1 MVSLSKMVTKCLQG
15 GYYVLDLTAQQY
27 NSMKSSFTGIDVK
40 PTTGSGGKM
49 TFRLT
54 EPQWQQFQANQAKAA
69 SGQGSQSESSSE
81 PGQISVSRDSSECVC
96 QATYKCGGCGIT
108 LSTVFRLC
116 SHFQSFSAQFCTIV
130 GIQLFFSVGVF
141 Y

>member
-27 NSMKSSFTGIDVK
+27 KMMQSSFAGIDVK

-49 TFRLT
+49 IFRLT

-69 SGQGSQSESSSE
+69 SGQGTNL
-81 PGQISVSRDSSECVC
+81 SVPVCVC
-96 QATYKCGGCGIT
+96 
-108 LSTVFRLC
+108 S
-116 SHFQSFSAQFCTIV
+116 
-130 GIQLFFSVGVF
+130 SVCVCDNVRF
-141 Y
+141 P